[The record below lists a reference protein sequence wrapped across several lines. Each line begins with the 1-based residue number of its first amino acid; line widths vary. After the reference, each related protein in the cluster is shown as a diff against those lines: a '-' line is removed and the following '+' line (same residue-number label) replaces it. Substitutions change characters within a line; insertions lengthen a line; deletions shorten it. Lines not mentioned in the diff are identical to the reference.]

1 MGYSLLSDING
12 NTIST
17 KDMKLTPSAEK
28 QLEVKN
34 NKTMSNLYYIAPD
47 QNIFEE
53 VKSKCMEI
61 WDTYDDEYGYASEK
75 KNEIDVENVSDNF
88 MYMIARFDSQN
99 QRKLSSMLSE
109 ESKKQIRDRML
120 DGGTPVEYIYF

>member
-12 NTIST
+12 NTLLT

-34 NKTMSNLYYIAPD
+34 NKTMSNLYYITPD
-47 QNIFEE
+47 QDIFEE

-109 ESKKQIRDRML
+109 ESKKQIRDRMI
-120 DGGTPVEYIYF
+120 DGGTPIEYIYF

>member
-12 NTIST
+12 NTILT
-17 KDMKLTPSAEK
+17 KDMELTPSAEK

-47 QNIFEE
+47 QDIFEE

-61 WDTYDDEYGYASEK
+61 WDTYDDEFGYASQK

-120 DGGTPVEYIYF
+120 DGGRPVEYIYF

>member
-12 NTIST
+12 NTLLT

-28 QLEVKN
+28 QLNYKKK
-34 NKTMSNLYYIAPD
+34 KTMSDLYYTAPD
-47 QNIFEE
+47 KCVFEE
-53 VKSKCMEI
+53 VKTKCMEI

-75 KNEIDVENVSDNF
+75 KKNIDVENISDNF
-88 MYMIARFDSQN
+88 MYMIAMFDSQN

-109 ESKKQIRDRML
+109 EAKKQIRDRMI
-120 DGGTPVEYIYF
+120 DGGTPIGYIYF

>member
-12 NTIST
+12 NGIST

-47 QNIFEE
+47 QDIFEE

-88 MYMIARFDSQN
+88 MYMIAMFDSQN
-99 QRKLSSMLSE
+99 QRKLSSVLSE

-120 DGGTPVEYIYF
+120 DGGRPVEYIYF

>member
-28 QLEVKN
+28 QLEVKK
-34 NKTMSNLYYIAPD
+34 NKTMSDLYYTAPD
-47 QNIFEE
+47 KCVFEE
-53 VKSKCMEI
+53 VKTKCMEI

-75 KNEIDVENVSDNF
+75 KKNIDVENISDNF
-88 MYMIARFDSQN
+88 MYMISGFDIQN
-99 QRKLSSMLSE
+99 QRKLSTMLSE
-109 ESKKQIRDRML
+109 EAKKQIRDRMI
-120 DGGTPVEYIYF
+120 DGGTPIEYIYF

>member
-12 NTIST
+12 NGIST

-47 QNIFEE
+47 QDIFEE

-61 WDTYDDEYGYASEK
+61 WDTYDDEYGYASQK

-88 MYMIARFDSQN
+88 MYMIAMFDSQN
-99 QRKLSSMLSE
+99 QRKLSSVLSE

-120 DGGTPVEYIYF
+120 DGGTPIEYIYF

>member
-34 NKTMSNLYYIAPD
+34 NKNMSNLYYIAPD
-47 QNIFEE
+47 QDIFEE

-61 WDTYDDEYGYASEK
+61 WDTYDDEYGYASQK
-75 KNEIDVENVSDNF
+75 KNQIDVENVSDNF

-99 QRKLSSMLSE
+99 QRKLSSVLSE

-120 DGGTPVEYIYF
+120 DGGTPIEYIYF

>member
-34 NKTMSNLYYIAPD
+34 NKTMSNLYYIAPNQD
-47 QNIFEE
+47 IFEE

-61 WDTYDDEYGYASEK
+61 WDTYDDEFGYTSQK

-88 MYMIARFDSQN
+88 MYMIAMFDSQN

>member
-1 MGYSLLSDING
+1 
-12 NTIST
+12 
-17 KDMKLTPSAEK
+17 MKLTPSAEK

-47 QNIFEE
+47 QDIFEE

-61 WDTYDDEYGYASEK
+61 WDTYDDEYGYASQK
-75 KNEIDVENVSDNF
+75 KNQIDVENVSDNF
-88 MYMIARFDSQN
+88 MYMIAMFDSQN

-120 DGGTPVEYIYF
+120 DGGTPIEYIYF

>member
-17 KDMKLTPSAEK
+17 KDMRLTPSAEK

-34 NKTMSNLYYIAPD
+34 NKTMSNLYYVAPD
-47 QNIFEE
+47 QDIFEE

-61 WDTYDDEYGYASEK
+61 WDTYDDEFGYVSQK
-75 KNEIDVENVSDNF
+75 KNDIDVENVSDNF
-88 MYMIARFDSQN
+88 MYMVARFDSQN
-99 QRKLSSMLSE
+99 QRKLASLLSE
-109 ESKKQIRDRML
+109 EAKIEIRKRMM
-120 DGGTPVEYIYF
+120 DGGTPIQYIYF

>member
-47 QNIFEE
+47 QDIFEE

-61 WDTYDDEYGYASEK
+61 WDTYDDEYGYASQK

-88 MYMIARFDSQN
+88 MYMIAMFDSQN

-120 DGGTPVEYIYF
+120 DGGTPIEYIYF

>member
-12 NTIST
+12 NTLLT

-34 NKTMSNLYYIAPD
+34 NKTMSKLYYCPPN
-47 QNIFEE
+47 QYIFEE
-53 VKSKCMEI
+53 VRTKCMEI

-75 KNEIDVENVSDNF
+75 KKNIDVENISDNF
-88 MYMIARFDSQN
+88 MYMIAMFDSQN

-109 ESKKQIRDRML
+109 EAKKQIRDRMI
-120 DGGTPVEYIYF
+120 DGGTPIEYIYF

>member
-12 NTIST
+12 NSIST

-47 QNIFEE
+47 QDIFEE

-88 MYMIARFDSQN
+88 MYMIAMFDSQN

>member
-12 NTIST
+12 NGIST

-47 QNIFEE
+47 QDIFEE

-88 MYMIARFDSQN
+88 MYMIAMFDSQN

-120 DGGTPVEYIYF
+120 DGGTPIEYIYF

>member
-12 NTIST
+12 NGIST

-34 NKTMSNLYYIAPD
+34 NKTMRNLYYIAPD
-47 QNIFEE
+47 QDIFEE

-61 WDTYDDEYGYASEK
+61 WDTYDDEYGYASQK
-75 KNEIDVENVSDNF
+75 KNQIDVENVSDNF
-88 MYMIARFDSQN
+88 MYMIAMFDSQN

-120 DGGTPVEYIYF
+120 DGGTPIEYIYF

>member
-47 QNIFEE
+47 QDIFEE

-61 WDTYDDEYGYASEK
+61 WDTYDDEYGYASQK
-75 KNEIDVENVSDNF
+75 KNQIDVENVSDNF
-88 MYMIARFDSQN
+88 MYMIAMFDSQN

-120 DGGTPVEYIYF
+120 DGGTPIEYIYF

>member
-12 NTIST
+12 NSIST

-47 QNIFEE
+47 QDIFEE

-61 WDTYDDEYGYASEK
+61 WDTYDDEYGYASQK
-75 KNEIDVENVSDNF
+75 KNQIDVENVSDNF
-88 MYMIARFDSQN
+88 MYMIAMFDSQN

-120 DGGTPVEYIYF
+120 DGGTPIEYIYF

>member
-47 QNIFEE
+47 QYIFEE

>member
-47 QNIFEE
+47 QDIFEE

-61 WDTYDDEYGYASEK
+61 WDTYDDEYGYASQK
-75 KNEIDVENVSDNF
+75 KNQIDVENVSDNF
-88 MYMIARFDSQN
+88 MYMIAMFDSQN

>member
-47 QNIFEE
+47 QDIFEE

-61 WDTYDDEYGYASEK
+61 WDTYDDEYGYASQK
-75 KNEIDVENVSDNF
+75 KNQIDVENVSDNF
-88 MYMIARFDSQN
+88 MYMIAMFDSQN

-120 DGGTPVEYIYF
+120 DCGTPIEYIYF

>member
-12 NTIST
+12 NTTST

-47 QNIFEE
+47 QDIFEE

-61 WDTYDDEYGYASEK
+61 WDTYDDEYGYASQK
-75 KNEIDVENVSDNF
+75 KNQIDVENVSDNF
-88 MYMIARFDSQN
+88 MYMIAMFDSQN

-120 DGGTPVEYIYF
+120 DGGTPIEYIYF